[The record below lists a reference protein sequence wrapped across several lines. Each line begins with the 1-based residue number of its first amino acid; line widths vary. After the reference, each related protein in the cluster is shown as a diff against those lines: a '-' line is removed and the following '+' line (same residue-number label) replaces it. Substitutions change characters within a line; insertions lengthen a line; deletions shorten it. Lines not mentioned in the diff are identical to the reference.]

1 MMSSGL
7 GARGLMALLLA
18 VFAVAL
24 AYGISLP
31 LLPLLV
37 VRAMGVGADVRL
49 HTGLITGS
57 YAFAI
62 FLFAPMWG
70 RWSDKGDRRR
80 VLIAGLC
87 GFAVAMG
94 VGAAFA
100 SDAGLY
106 LSRFLGGVF
115 AAGVAPVAQALVVDA
130 IDEHQSRAWHFAWI
144 GMASIAGLL
153 AGPLIGG
160 VAASAIKSDLYS
172 LAALQGGLALVAG
185 FAAVIAALWIPSLPP
200 RTELKHAAP
209 TARRQLAILLGLS
222 ALIAAG
228 LGSFEVGVTLRGQN
242 DPSLTS
248 GQLGLVFAECM
259 LVMAAAQALVFNR
272 WVSVER
278 TARLIVPSLLVLG
291 LALLLLPW
299 TSSGAGL
306 MLATGALAAAGG
318 ILLPVLAFWITLAAG
333 PMRGRQLGRQTS
345 VASLGQA
352 TGSALAG
359 FLAGTSGSPN
369 GGLLLTGVVLVM
381 AAAWLLRGLPRLLQP
396 IGK

>member
-1 MMSSGL
+1 MSGGL

-24 AYGISLP
+24 AYGIALP

-37 VRAMGVGADVRL
+37 VRAMGAGTDVGL
-49 HTGLITGS
+49 HTGLITSS

-70 RWSDKGDRRR
+70 RWSDNRDRRR

-94 VGAAFA
+94 VGAAFT

-130 IDEHQSRAWHFAWI
+130 IDEHQSRARHFAWI

-160 VAASAIKSDLYS
+160 VAANAIKSGLYS
-172 LAALQGGLALVAG
+172 LAVLQGGLALVAG
-185 FAAVIAALWIPSLPP
+185 LAAVFAAHWLPSLPP
-200 RTELKHAAP
+200 RTERKHTAP
-209 TARRQLAILLGLS
+209 AARRQLAILLGLS
-222 ALIAAG
+222 ALVAAG
-228 LGSFEVGVTLRGQN
+228 LGAFEVGVTLRGQN

-272 WVSVER
+272 WVSVEW
-278 TARLIVPSLLVLG
+278 TARLIAPGLLVLG

-333 PMRGRQLGRQTS
+333 PMQGRQLGRQTS

-352 TGSALAG
+352 VGSALAG
-359 FLAGTSGSPN
+359 FLAGSSGSLN
-369 GGLLLTGVVLVM
+369 GGLLLTGVMLVI
-381 AAAWLLRGLPRLLQP
+381 AAAWLLRCLPQLLRP

>member
-1 MMSSGL
+1 M
-7 GARGLMALLLA
+7 ARGLGMRGLTALLLA

-31 LLPLLV
+31 ILPLLV
-37 VRAMGVGADVRL
+37 VRAMGAGSDVGL

-57 YAFAI
+57 YAFAL

-70 RWSDKGDRRR
+70 RWSDNGDRRR

-87 GFAVAMG
+87 GFALAMG

-115 AAGVAPVAQALVVDA
+115 AAGVAPVTQALVVDA
-130 IDEHQSRAWHFAWI
+130 IDEHQSRARHFAWI

-160 VAASAIKSDLYS
+160 VAASAIKSGLLS
-172 LAALQGGLALVAG
+172 LAVLQGGLALVAG
-185 FAAVIAALWIPSLPP
+185 VAAVIAAFWLPSLPP
-200 RTELKHAAP
+200 RTERKHAAP
-209 TARRQLAILLGLS
+209 AARRQLAVLLWLS

-228 LGSFEVGVTLRGQN
+228 LGAFEVGVTLRGQN
-242 DPSLTS
+242 NLSLT
-248 GQLGLVFAECM
+248 GAQLGLIFAECM

-278 TARLIVPSLLVLG
+278 TARLIAPSLLALG

-299 TSSGAGL
+299 MGSGAGL
-306 MLATGALAAAGG
+306 MLATGALAAAAG

-333 PMRGRQLGRQTS
+333 PMQGRQLGRQTS

-352 TGSALAG
+352 IGSALAG
-359 FLAGTSGSPN
+359 FLAGTSGSLN
-369 GGLLLTGVVLVM
+369 GGLLLTGAVLIM
-381 AAAWLLRGLPRLLQP
+381 AAALLLRGLPQLLQP

>member
-1 MMSSGL
+1 MSGGL

-24 AYGISLP
+24 AYGIALP

-37 VRAMGVGADVRL
+37 VRAMGAGTDVGL
-49 HTGLITGS
+49 HTGLITSS

-70 RWSDKGDRRR
+70 RWSDNRDRRR

-130 IDEHQSRAWHFAWI
+130 IDEHQSRARHFAWI

-160 VAASAIKSDLYS
+160 VAANAIKSGLYS
-172 LAALQGGLALVAG
+172 LAVLQGGLALVAG
-185 FAAVIAALWIPSLPP
+185 LAAVFAALWLPSLPP
-200 RTELKHAAP
+200 RTERKHTAP
-209 TARRQLAILLGLS
+209 AARRQLAILLGLS
-222 ALIAAG
+222 ALVAAG
-228 LGSFEVGVTLRGQN
+228 LGAFEVGVTLRGQN

-272 WVSVER
+272 WVSVEW
-278 TARLIVPSLLVLG
+278 TTRLIAPGLLVLG

-318 ILLPVLAFWITLAAG
+318 ILPPVLAFWITLAAG
-333 PMRGRQLGRQTS
+333 PMQGRQLGRQTS

-352 TGSALAG
+352 VGSALAG
-359 FLAGTSGSPN
+359 FLAGSSGSLN
-369 GGLLLTGVVLVM
+369 GGLLLTGVMLVM
-381 AAAWLLRGLPRLLQP
+381 AAAWLLRSLPHLLQP
-396 IGK
+396 VGK

>member
-1 MMSSGL
+1 MSGGL

-37 VRAMGVGADVRL
+37 VRAMGAGSDVGL

-87 GFAVAMG
+87 GFTIAMG

-100 SDAGLY
+100 SEAGLY

-130 IDEHQSRAWHFAWI
+130 IDEHQSRARHFAWI

-160 VAASAIKSDLYS
+160 VAASAIKSGLYS
-172 LAALQGGLALVAG
+172 LAVLQGGLALVAA
-185 FAAVIAALWIPSLPP
+185 FAAVMAALWLPSLPP
-200 RTELKHAAP
+200 RTERKHATPA
-209 TARRQLAILLGLS
+209 ARSQLAVLLWLS

-228 LGSFEVGVTLRGQN
+228 LGAFEVGVTLRGQN

-248 GQLGLVFAECM
+248 GQLGIVFAECM
-259 LVMAAAQALVFNR
+259 IVMAAAQALVFNR

-278 TARLIVPSLLVLG
+278 TARLIAPSLLVLG

-306 MLATGALAAAGG
+306 VLATGALAAAAG

-333 PMRGRQLGRQTS
+333 PMQGRQLGRQTS

-352 TGSALAG
+352 IGSALAG
-359 FLAGTSGSPN
+359 FLAGTSGSLN
-369 GGLLLTGVVLVM
+369 GGLLLTGAVLVM
-381 AAAWLLRGLPRLLQP
+381 AAAWLLRGLPQLLQP
-396 IGK
+396 IGKK